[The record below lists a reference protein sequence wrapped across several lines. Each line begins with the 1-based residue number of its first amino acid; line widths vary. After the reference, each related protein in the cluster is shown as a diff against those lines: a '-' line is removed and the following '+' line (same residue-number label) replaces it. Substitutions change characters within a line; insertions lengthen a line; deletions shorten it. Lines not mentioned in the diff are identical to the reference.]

1 MAITRR
7 TLAAGVGLA
16 ALAQGCERLGL
27 PTTTKPPAKETP
39 QATPEPTP
47 AGPEGPEPPSSP
59 PAPPPGETP
68 APPPA
73 NEAPVDGAIPLN
85 FSGTPTQGAALIG
98 RTTPGA
104 RIIVDG
110 QVSLKADAQGLF
122 LVGFDRDAA
131 AKALV
136 VAALG
141 DGRTVDK
148 QLAIAPRA
156 YLSQVIQQQT
166 SAAIGGAQAQIEE
179 WFDLLPTPEEER
191 AMSARAVSDETE
203 AKKARDVQ
211 VKKQAMQSLADI
223 AGFAETWVAP
233 YKGRI
238 TSKWGTM
245 RTLNTPRGPNKRP
258 HYGVD
263 IARPSGVT
271 GNPPIVAP
279 TSALVVLAEPD
290 MVLEGGCVFLDHG
303 QGLISIYLH
312 MNSVLVK
319 QGDMVSGGQQ
329 IGTLGQ
335 KGRATGPH
343 LCWRMKW
350 RGRNLDPSL
359 FVGGEPG
366 LTAG

>member
-7 TLAAGVGLA
+7 TLAASAGMA

-27 PTTTKPPAKETP
+27 PTTTKAPDKQIP
-39 QATPEPTP
+39 QAAPDPV
-47 AGPEGPEPPSSP
+47 AEGPEAPSSP
-59 PAPPPGETP
+59 PAPPPGQAPTPPPVNETP
-68 APPPA
+68 A
-73 NEAPVDGAIPLN
+73 DGGAVTLD

-98 RTTPGA
+98 RTAPGA
-104 RIIVDG
+104 QIIVDG
-110 QVSLKADAQGLF
+110 EVSLKADAQGLF
-122 LVGFDRDAA
+122 LIGFDRDAK
-131 AKALV
+131 AKSLV

-166 SAAIGGAQAQIEE
+166 SAAVGGAQAQIDE
-179 WFDLLPTPEEER
+179 WFDLLPTLEEER

-211 VKKQAMQSLADI
+211 VKKQAMQSQADI
-223 AGFAETWVAP
+223 AGFAEPWVAP

-263 IARPSGVT
+263 IARPAGVT

-279 TSALVVLAEPD
+279 TRALVVLAEPD

-319 QGDMVSGGQQ
+319 KGDIVTGGQQ